1 MERLLPYGHLY
12 GKILRRNEAAG
23 FVLLESAY
31 APGLKVPLHSHE
43 QAGFC
48 FVLQGTFERV
58 YERKSRVC
66 RPASLSFHPS
76 GEKHSEH
83 FYNSGAHLFGIQISP
98 HWLERVREYSVG
110 LDDSAVFDGG
120 LLSQLATRL
129 YAESRRMD
137 ELSSLAIEGL
147 ALEIIAEALRRGVPT
162 EHATARWL
170 KQARELLHEKFN
182 ESLTL
187 ADVAREVHIH
197 PVHLAR
203 VFHQHYRCT
212 VGEYVRQLRVEFTR
226 RELSATDKPLS
237 EIALLAGFSSQ
248 SHFSTVFKS
257 HTGLTPAEY
266 RRISRSR

>member
-1 MERLLPYGHLY
+1 MEQTLPYGHLN

-23 FVLLESAY
+23 FVMLESVY

-48 FVLQGTFERV
+48 FVLRGTFERA
-58 YERKSRVC
+58 YERTSRVC
-66 RPASLSFHPS
+66 RPASLSFHPA
-76 GEKHSEH
+76 GEKHSER
-83 FYNSGAHLFGIQISP
+83 FYHSGAHLFSIQVGP
-98 HWLERVREYSVG
+98 QWLERVREYAVG

-120 LLSQLATRL
+120 LISQLATRL
-129 YAESRRMD
+129 YAESQRID
-137 ELSSLAIEGL
+137 EVSPLAIEGL
-147 ALEIIAEALRRGVPT
+147 TLEIMAEALRRGEPT
-162 EHATARWL
+162 ERPTARWL

-182 ESLTL
+182 EPLTL
-187 ADVAREVHIH
+187 TDVAREVHIH

-203 VFHQHYRCT
+203 VFHHHYRCT

-226 RELSATDKPLS
+226 HELSATDKPLS

-266 RRISRSR
+266 RRIVRSR

>member
-66 RPASLSFHPS
+66 KPASLSFHPS

-83 FYNSGAHLFGIQISP
+83 FYSSGAHLFGIQISP

-120 LLSQLATRL
+120 LLSQLASRL

-137 ELSSLAIEGL
+137 EVSSLAIEGL

-170 KQARELLHEKFN
+170 KQARELLHERFN
-182 ESLTL
+182 EPLTL
-187 ADVAREVHIH
+187 ADVAREVDIH

-237 EIALLAGFSSQ
+237 EIALLAGFASQ
-248 SHFSTVFKS
+248 SHFSTAFKN
-257 HTGLTPAEY
+257 HMGVTPAEY
-266 RRISRSR
+266 RRISR